1 MRTGRKGRPKK
12 IFVVEPTQ
20 IVNKVEEINKDPST
34 VEEAMQSSNANDWR
48 KAMREE
54 YESLMRKS
62 TWELVE
68 RPDGKNTVGCKW
80 VFVTKR
86 DPSGNIVKHK
96 ARLVAQGFSQK
107 FRIDYNETYSPVVRF
122 TAIRMLFAVAAVRK
136 MLVNHIDIVSAYLN
150 GELKEEVYMRQPP
163 MFIDQNIPNG
173 VCKLKK
179 SIYGLKQ
186 AGRDWYRKINQ
197 ILLDLNFVR
206 CKTDSCLY
214 VLHKE
219 EELVMLAIYVDD
231 ILLACSEENTLSEVV
246 LSLNKYVDAIDRG
259 PVNYYLGME
268 IKRDGPR
275 GNISVHQSSYTEELI
290 REWNMEQCKPLFTP
304 FVAGTVLEACKED
317 NCHGF
322 DVKIYQSLIGSLTYL
337 SAASRPDISHIVSKL
352 SQFNSHPHKEHFVA
366 AKNVLRY
373 LKQNPKGTLSFSSS
387 NDLVCYTDADWG
399 SNVVDRKSFSGFV
412 IFLAG
417 GPITWESKKQ
427 KIVALSSMEAEY
439 IAMCQGTKEV
449 VYIRSLLAEIGL
461 HEFIQ
466 SATTI
471 RCDNQSAQFM
481 VENPVAHKRS
491 KHIDIRYHYIR
502 EKFENKDIVLEYVSS
517 DTNIA
522 DVFTKCL
529 TKEKHV
535 KFSKML
541 FQTEN

>member
-1 MRTGRKGRPKK
+1 
-12 IFVVEPTQ
+12 
-20 IVNKVEEINKDPST
+20 
-34 VEEAMQSSNANDWR
+34 
-48 KAMREE
+48 
-54 YESLMRKS
+54 
-62 TWELVE
+62 
-68 RPDGKNTVGCKW
+68 
-80 VFVTKR
+80 
-86 DPSGNIVKHK
+86 
-96 ARLVAQGFSQK
+96 
-107 FRIDYNETYSPVVRF
+107 
-122 TAIRMLFAVAAVRK
+122 
-136 MLVNHIDIVSAYLN
+136 
-150 GELKEEVYMRQPP
+150 
-163 MFIDQNIPNG
+163 
-173 VCKLKK
+173 
-179 SIYGLKQ
+179 
-186 AGRDWYRKINQ
+186 
-197 ILLDLNFVR
+197 
-206 CKTDSCLY
+206 
-214 VLHKE
+214 
-219 EELVMLAIYVDD
+219 
-231 ILLACSEENTLSEVV
+231 
-246 LSLNKYVDAIDRG
+246 
-259 PVNYYLGME
+259 
-268 IKRDGPR
+268 
-275 GNISVHQSSYTEELI
+275 
-290 REWNMEQCKPLFTP
+290 MEQCKPLFTP

-373 LKQNPKGTLSFSSS
+373 LKQNPKGTLSFSST

-522 DVFTKCL
+522 DMFTKCL